1 MFWKNFSQS
10 QCCLCGAAT
19 ANLTGEH
26 KIKASALKAQFGRRD
41 RLLVGVS
48 GGSAKMKSAQ
58 STNSKHLKFKASLC
72 EDCNSSRT
80 QEPDREF
87 DRFNELAHAALARD
101 EDPAN
106 VFLLLRYAQDS
117 EPYLN
122 VFRYFAKV
130 LCCQI
135 AAVEGPSL
143 ISLAKFAI
151 NLSSSNRIWLEVKRD
166 PVYSEFA
173 AQIGEH
179 GYAAHGGLVAYFDK
193 ISHAPNA
200 FHSTQTNGPLQ
211 YVFHTRL
218 NDAERSEL
226 LATQTHFSEWC
237 RARAKENLADPVSE
251 KVWERLGLAGASA
264 AIADLQNN
272 HPSHAPPKPAGKV
285 SE

>member
-26 KIKASALKAQFGRRD
+26 KIKASALKAQFGKKD
-41 RLLVGVS
+41 QLLVGVS

-80 QEPDREF
+80 QDPDREF
-87 DRFNELAHAALARD
+87 DRFNELAHAALARY

-106 VFLLLRYAQDS
+106 VFVLPRYARDS

-143 ISLAKFAI
+143 TNLAKFAI
-151 NLSSSNRIWLEVKRD
+151 KLSSDNRIWLEVKRD

-173 AQIGEH
+173 ALIGEH
-179 GYAAHGGLVAYFDK
+179 GYAAHGGLVVYCDK
-193 ISHAPNA
+193 ISLAPNV
-200 FHSTQTNGPLQ
+200 FHSTQTNGALQ
-211 YVFHTRL
+211 YVFYTRL

-226 LATQTHFSEWC
+226 LATQSHFSAWC
-237 RARAKENLADPVSE
+237 RVSAKENLADPVSE

-264 AIADLQNN
+264 AIADVQNN
-272 HPSHAPPKPAGKV
+272 DPSQALPRPAGKA